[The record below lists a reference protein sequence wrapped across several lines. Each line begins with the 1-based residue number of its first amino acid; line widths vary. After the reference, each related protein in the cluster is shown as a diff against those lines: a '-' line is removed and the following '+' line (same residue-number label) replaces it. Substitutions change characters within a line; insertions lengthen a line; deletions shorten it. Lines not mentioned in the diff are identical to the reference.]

1 MQPLPLPDLPPGTY
15 GFGDLATGDSWET
28 GEAAITTSL
37 IDAFAAV
44 TGDRF
49 EIHMTE
55 EGAARYGFKTRVA
68 HGLLVLSVVDG
79 LKNLSPVQLRAVASL
94 DWQWTFVSPV
104 HAADRIRARITVMSI
119 GLTKREDRGIVMLGF
134 SVTNHDGVV
143 VQSGTNQLM
152 MLI

>member
-1 MQPLPLPDLPPGTY
+1 MTRPDLAPGTY
-15 GFGDLATGDSWET
+15 GFGDLAVGDSWAT
-28 GEAAITTSL
+28 AARLITTDL
-37 IDAFAAV
+37 IDAFADV

-49 EIHMTE
+49 EIHMTD

-94 DWQWTFVSPV
+94 DWQWTFTSPV
-104 HAADRIRARITVMSI
+104 YAGDTILARITVTSI
-119 GLTKREDRGIVMLGF
+119 GLTKKADRGIVMLGF
-134 SVTNHDGVV
+134 SVSNQDGKV
-143 VQSGTNQLM
+143 VQAGTNQLM

>member
-1 MQPLPLPDLPPGTY
+1 MTRPDLPPGTY
-15 GFGDLATGDSWET
+15 GFGDLAVGDSWAT
-28 GEAAITTSL
+28 GTTPITAAL
-37 IDAFAAV
+37 IDAFTAV

-94 DWQWTFVSPV
+94 DWQWTFSSPV
-104 HAADRIRARITVMSI
+104 HAGDQISARITVTSI
-119 GLTKREDRGIVMLGF
+119 GLTKKPDRGIAMLGF
-134 SVTNHDGVV
+134 SVTNQDGRV